1 MKAKTQGTCRRGQ
14 TLLDFWLR
22 TKPLRIASRCHSVT
36 PTPRAG
42 ISQAQNFHGCY
53 YFLPT
58 DPGLFTAWL
67 WLAGHGHCQRSSMN
81 QQIANQSSRKFLVA
95 AMEQPNG
102 HAESNHASHGCTIPS
117 NKHVNF
123 PPSIPSTCKIY
134 LQQSHCFQKS
144 TSFNRRPNHTFT
156 LTISELSQA
165 A

>member
-81 QQIANQSSRKFLVA
+81 QQIANQSSRKVPGYCSAATEPMATPKATMSAMDVRSRQTNMYIFLRAFVL
-95 AMEQPNG
+95 PK
-102 HAESNHASHGCTIPS
+102 
-117 NKHVNF
+117 KHKF
-123 PPSIPSTCKIY
+123 
-134 LQQSHCFQKS
+134 
-144 TSFNRRPNHTFT
+144 
-156 LTISELSQA
+156 
-165 A
+165 